1 MNILVADDDDL
12 VVDFLVR
19 ALKRDKHSVDVARDG
34 IEALRKAQSN
44 YFDVM
49 LLDILMP
56 LADGVSVC
64 NELRA
69 HGQDTPIIFLT
80 SLSDRETHITSLNEG
95 GDDYITKPFHYDELE
110 ARIRAITRRPRK
122 LEPTKLIAGD
132 GVLELDL
139 ARKTV
144 THNGCLIE
152 LRPKE
157 YALLEYMIRNAGKV
171 VPKEELLK
179 HVWNI
184 PASNASNRLEVC
196 MHHIRAK
203 INTRKHILKTVRGYG
218 YTIDTQ

>member
-12 VVDFLVR
+12 VIDFLVR

-34 IEALRKAQSN
+34 IEALRKASDC
-44 YFDVM
+44 YFDVL

-69 HGQDTPIIFLT
+69 QGCDTPIIFLT
-80 SLSDRETHITSLNEG
+80 SISDRQTHITSLNEG
-95 GDDYITKPFHYDELE
+95 ADDYITKPFHYDELE
-110 ARIRAITRRPRK
+110 ARIRAIARRPRK
-122 LEPTKLIAGD
+122 LQPAKLLAGN
-132 GVLELDL
+132 GILELDL
-139 ARKTV
+139 TKKTV
-144 THNGCLIE
+144 THNGQLLE

-171 VPKEELLK
+171 VPKDELLK

-196 MHHIRAK
+196 MHHIRTK
-203 INTRKHILKTVRGYG
+203 INSRKHVLKTVRGYG
-218 YTIDTQ
+218 YIIDAQ